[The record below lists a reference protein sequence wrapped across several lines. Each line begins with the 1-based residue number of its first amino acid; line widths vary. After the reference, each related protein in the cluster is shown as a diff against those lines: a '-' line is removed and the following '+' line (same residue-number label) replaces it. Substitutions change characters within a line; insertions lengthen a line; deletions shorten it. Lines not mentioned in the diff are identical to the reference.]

1 MSWDAPYPE
10 WPLKKPQNP
19 QPMAFEDNSSN
30 DSFQQPT
37 APQYDVRSP
46 LSELSVGFPAP
57 TEQYTEEQDVPKF
70 DVRAPLSEY
79 SVGFPVPTEQN
90 LNENQQIGAGEPFN
104 PTSGIATEEPM
115 DLASLF
121 KSGAEPAPT
130 VPDVNP
136 RAPGNQFIQ
145 EASQQP
151 KTNYIDALSKQILS
165 QGSTDKW
172 TGAGFGSAEA
182 NAKDMAR
189 ILNSIG
195 ITDIKQFGLI
205 DKPYDAQVNPDGRGG
220 YVDMQGKPVDPS
232 KVTAQD
238 VSGES
243 GNETV
248 YTAPTTTKV
257 YGNKV
262 TGQEVP
268 MTYSERQTGN
278 AWGGTFQGAGNT
290 GYRVNFDEQGN
301 PLFYTTG
308 ASSDNMAQFAPLLA
322 MASLIPGAYPFTQ
335 GLNALMAAKSGN
347 VLGAIGGLAGLGDYA
362 GIGNMANV
370 ANAANFAGA
379 VKSGNP
385 LAILSSGA
393 GLGGTD
399 LSGLANSAGLNELN
413 NIGGYNVNDVAKAY
427 QTAKALKSGD
437 PTSIISS
444 LGGYAGSAGQPSESN
459 VPFPRD
465 PSDTFSSIQE
475 PLPRNLATKPI
486 ESSIGEVSQEIP
498 SINANPYEMPQLPS
512 LPSAPS
518 GLTPSAPSGPTDYS
532 GSSFNDAFARARANG
547 EKTFIWDG
555 RPFTTE
561 LKPTPSTPPKDS
573 VGGVR
578 GGQGGMTAE
587 QSNSRYAT
595 APSTNPL
602 ARFVNSLIPSA
613 EAGGLPYNAGA
624 GRVVQGGS
632 TAQELSDYE
641 SQKNLGPYVGY
652 KNAFNMNPKGGD
664 VNQLPDPRTYA
675 AVSGFMGQSPD
686 QQGFSVLHPNYSDI
700 KSAGEAGF
708 YTGIVADMLPVLGRA
723 GKSTLN
729 YLNRGEDISDI
740 VGNAGRYVPGSN
752 AYQAPEYASNPY
764 RMSADPVRMFK
775 MVNEIPRELWGTSA
789 VQNALEAV
797 GRGDGV
803 AAMRAIESNPLTK
816 KAMLDYANK
825 LGYQEVSPYKQGKLF
840 NPPEYIA
847 PARGLSGGLSENT
860 INRTIG
866 KRAEGGSV
874 AGYAA
879 GGFVNQTSEDADSQ
893 DQQDLLAPQQA
904 PTTNTQAPTQAS
916 TTPSNAQMKA
926 EIISKIKD
934 QILGQ
939 GLTSKWQGQGHGS
952 AEKNAE
958 DMARIMA
965 SIGITDIKQFG
976 EVPKY
981 EQATVREGYNGQVAQ
996 QDDNG
1001 NYYVMS
1007 PPDEEGNRSRINVDP
1022 SQISK
1027 AYGYQDA
1034 DGNFTTVDPSKVVMK
1049 DGAALVET
1057 GKTFGNKQTGQEVP
1071 LTYSER
1077 QIGNA
1082 WGGTFAGAGNTGYRV
1097 QFGDDGTPYFY
1108 TTKASSNDLANL
1120 MQDLGPA
1127 GQIAMALA
1135 TGGMTIPQQIAA
1147 QMALQVLSG
1156 KSIGD
1161 AIKTAAVAWAGSEI
1175 PGLSGLKDAASFLNG
1190 IDPTGVLSTSFQ
1202 NAAVSGA
1209 KAAISGKN
1217 IGEGI
1222 KNGAIVGGVNGAVNA
1237 VLDLDEFKD
1246 LTASQKRIAAN
1257 AITGVISGKPL
1268 DQIIINSAIA
1278 AANASVAQAKKA
1290 DETQVTSPYFTPTS
1304 TTTAGIEEPPSGLSV
1319 ATTQPT
1325 TSSQQPPSG
1334 LQLAGLT
1341 PSTTTDGG
1349 NGFTMPGVDDKTAT
1363 MFAGFNDVNKIATGS
1378 TTTPNWLKIDSDEEI
1393 IGTTKDDEGNK
1404 RYIIS
1409 RANPLDPDK
1418 PTVFTVG
1425 RDPITGEIDFGWGN
1439 GPSDEN
1445 GVANPYVLIVSSK
1458 SPPPRTI
1465 ELDPTYT
1472 NNKSTSIEIPKSS
1485 PSQTPPVGGLPT
1497 VVTPPTTIIDPP
1509 VGTPPPTGVPSTTV
1523 PTTGGLPTTVS
1534 PPTVVTP
1541 TSSTATNT
1549 PTTVLNPAVQTSTV
1563 GTPTVGRLPTASTPS
1578 TGIIPATGTATVG
1591 TQTNGKSGIDGKVT
1605 GTNGTGT
1612 NPVNTS
1618 INQPT
1623 TSQTSTTST
1632 SQEDPEEDPTTSQT
1646 STTTTPTTATTT
1658 GTTGGTSTTRT
1669 PTKSVSSQ
1677 VSGSGL
1683 GNLVS
1688 KALDSSPQF
1697 LKGAPVSKKKLGE
1710 LMALQQLFGSLTP
1723 ELQSVFADRGIT
1735 PPVMEPDSD
1744 LPKEMGEEQP
1754 TTYVASG
1761 GLISSDTQKIL
1772 DSLIPNYVKSQT
1784 HFAAAPVTEQTSRF
1798 QMLKHLAEG
1807 PLKGAGM
1814 RGGLAHGG
1822 LPTKYEKAAPKG
1834 HNPEFITGLTGYY
1847 AQGGGTGQSDD
1858 IPAMLHDGDYV
1869 MDADT
1874 VAALGDGSSK
1884 AGAEVL
1890 EKMRN
1895 SVPQSKSHG
1904 GGTPVAAQIAD
1915 GEYVFPASFVTA
1927 IGGGSNALGSKRLN
1941 EMREKIRAHKRSA
1954 PTTKIPPKAK
1964 SPLDYL
1970 KMAKG

>member
-19 QPMAFEDNSSN
+19 QPMAFEDNSSD

-37 APQYDVRSP
+37 VPEYDVRAP
-46 LSELSVGFPAP
+46 LSELPIGEPAP
-57 TEQYTEEQDVPKF
+57 VEQLAQEQDVPKF

-79 SVGFPVPTEQN
+79 PVE
-90 LNENQQIGAGEPFN
+90 A
-104 PTSGIATEEPM
+104 
-115 DLASLF
+115 
-121 KSGAEPAPT
+121 PAP
-130 VPDVNP
+130 
-136 RAPGNQFIQ
+136 REQ
-145 EASQQP
+145 EASP
-151 KTNYIDALSKQILS
+151 LS
-165 QGSTDKW
+165 
-172 TGAGFGSAEA
+172 A
-182 NAKDMAR
+182 
-189 ILNSIG
+189 
-195 ITDIKQFGLI
+195 
-205 DKPYDAQVNPDGRGG
+205 
-220 YVDMQGKPVDPS
+220 
-232 KVTAQD
+232 VTATTSAQAPQD
-238 VSGES
+238 K
-243 GNETV
+243 TV
-248 YTAPTTTKV
+248 GALPTTT
-257 YGNKV
+257 NK
-262 TGQEVP
+262 
-268 MTYSERQTGN
+268 SSN
-278 AWGGTFQGAGNT
+278 
-290 GYRVNFDEQGN
+290 DEN
-301 PLFYTTG
+301 
-308 ASSDNMAQFAPLLA
+308 
-322 MASLIPGAYPFTQ
+322 I
-335 GLNALMAAKSGN
+335 NAL
-347 VLGAIGGLAGLGDYA
+347 
-362 GIGNMANV
+362 
-370 ANAANFAGA
+370 
-379 VKSGNP
+379 
-385 LAILSSGA
+385 
-393 GLGGTD
+393 
-399 LSGLANSAGLNELN
+399 
-413 NIGGYNVNDVAKAY
+413 
-427 QTAKALKSGD
+427 
-437 PTSIISS
+437 
-444 LGGYAGSAGQPSESN
+444 
-459 VPFPRD
+459 
-465 PSDTFSSIQE
+465 
-475 PLPRNLATKPI
+475 
-486 ESSIGEVSQEIP
+486 
-498 SINANPYEMPQLPS
+498 
-512 LPSAPS
+512 
-518 GLTPSAPSGPTDYS
+518 
-532 GSSFNDAFARARANG
+532 
-547 EKTFIWDG
+547 
-555 RPFTTE
+555 
-561 LKPTPSTPPKDS
+561 
-573 VGGVR
+573 
-578 GGQGGMTAE
+578 
-587 QSNSRYAT
+587 
-595 APSTNPL
+595 
-602 ARFVNSLIPSA
+602 
-613 EAGGLPYNAGA
+613 
-624 GRVVQGGS
+624 
-632 TAQELSDYE
+632 AQ
-641 SQKNLGPYVGY
+641 
-652 KNAFNMNPKGGD
+652 
-664 VNQLPDPRTYA
+664 
-675 AVSGFMGQSPD
+675 
-686 QQGFSVLHPNYSDI
+686 
-700 KSAGEAGF
+700 
-708 YTGIVADMLPVLGRA
+708 
-723 GKSTLN
+723 
-729 YLNRGEDISDI
+729 
-740 VGNAGRYVPGSN
+740 
-752 AYQAPEYASNPY
+752 
-764 RMSADPVRMFK
+764 
-775 MVNEIPRELWGTSA
+775 
-789 VQNALEAV
+789 
-797 GRGDGV
+797 
-803 AAMRAIESNPLTK
+803 
-816 KAMLDYANK
+816 
-825 LGYQEVSPYKQGKLF
+825 
-840 NPPEYIA
+840 
-847 PARGLSGGLSENT
+847 
-860 INRTIG
+860 
-866 KRAEGGSV
+866 
-874 AGYAA
+874 
-879 GGFVNQTSEDADSQ
+879 
-893 DQQDLLAPQQA
+893 
-904 PTTNTQAPTQAS
+904 
-916 TTPSNAQMKA
+916 
-926 EIISKIKD
+926 

-939 GLTSKWQGQGHGS
+939 GLTSKWTGQGHGS
-952 AEKNAE
+952 AVANAR
-958 DMARIMA
+958 DMARIMD
-965 SIGITDIKQFG
+965 SIGITDIRQFAQI
-976 EVPKY
+976 PKY
-981 EQATVREGYNGQVAQ
+981 EQAIIREGYNGQVAQ
-996 QDDNG
+996 QDENG
-1001 NYYVMS
+1001 YFVVS
-1007 PPDEEGNRSRINVDP
+1007 PPDADGNTSRINVDP
-1022 SQISK
+1022 SQLTK

-1057 GKTFGNKQTGQEVP
+1057 GKTYGNKLTGQEVP

-1077 QIGNA
+1077 QTGNA

-1097 QFGDDGTPYFY
+1097 QFGADGTPYFY
-1108 TTKASSNDLANL
+1108 TTKASSNDLANF

-1237 VLDLDEFKD
+1237 MLDLDEFKD

-1257 AITGVISGKPL
+1257 AITGVISGKPI

-1278 AANASVAQAKKA
+1278 AANASVAQTKKA

-1304 TTTAGIEEPPSGLSV
+1304 TTTAGIEDPTSATTVAATSPNEQPPVGGLPITSTQVATVPPTTGPDETPSGLTVATTTPTTGTEEPPSGLSV

-1334 LQLAGLT
+1334 LQLASAT
-1341 PSTTTDGG
+1341 PTTTTDGG

-1378 TTTPNWLKIDSDEEI
+1378 TTTPNWLKIDSDETI
-1393 IGTTKDDEGNK
+1393 TGTTFDDEGQR

-1409 RANPLDPDK
+1409 RANPQDPDK

-1425 RDPITGEIDFGWGN
+1425 RDSVTGEINYGWGN

-1445 GVANPYVLIVSSK
+1445 GVANPNVFVVSSK
-1458 SPPPRTI
+1458 TPPARTI
-1465 ELDPTYT
+1465 EFDPTYT
-1472 NNKSTSIEIPKSS
+1472 NNKSTGIEIPKSS
-1485 PSQTPPVGGLPT
+1485 PSQPPPVGGLPT
-1497 VVTPPTTIIDPP
+1497 VVTPPPPTIIEPP
-1509 VGTPPPTGVPSTTV
+1509 VGTPPLTGVPPITGTPPTTITNPTGTPPTSVVTPPTGTPPTVTPPVVTV
-1523 PTTGGLPTTVS
+1523 PTTGGLPTTVT

-1563 GTPTVGRLPTASTPS
+1563 GTPTVGGLPTVSTPS

-1605 GTNGTGT
+1605 GTNGSGT

-1632 SQEDPEEDPTTSQT
+1632 GQENPTTSQT

-1669 PTKSVSSQ
+1669 PTTSVSSQ

-1723 ELQSVFADRGIT
+1723 EMQSVFADRGIT
-1735 PPVMEPDSD
+1735 PPVMEPDSN

-1761 GLISSDTQKIL
+1761 GLISSDTQKVL
-1772 DSLIPNYVKSQT
+1772 DSLQPNYVRSAT
-1784 HFAAAPVTEQTSRF
+1784 HLAAAPVTDQSSRF
-1798 QMLKHLAEG
+1798 QPLRHLAEG

-1822 LPTKYEKAAPKG
+1822 LPTKYEKAAPEG

-1895 SVPQSKSHG
+1895 SIPQSKSHG
-1904 GGTPVAAQIAD
+1904 GGNPVPAQIAD

-1927 IGGGSNALGSKRLN
+1927 IGGGSNALGAKRLN

>member
-19 QPMAFEDNSSN
+19 QPMAFEDNSSD

-37 APQYDVRSP
+37 APEYDVRAP
-46 LSELSVGFPAP
+46 LSEFPVGAPAP
-57 TEQYTEEQDVPKF
+57 VEQLTPNVPEY

-79 SVGFPVPTEQN
+79 PVGFPAPIDQN
-90 LNENQQIGAGEPFN
+90 LNANQQIGGGEPFN

-136 RAPGNQFIQ
+136 RAPSNQFIQ

-232 KVTAQD
+232 KVKSEQI
-238 VSGES
+238 SGES
-243 GNETV
+243 GIDTI

-322 MASLIPGAYPFTQ
+322 MASLIPGVAPFTQ

-347 VLGAIGGLAGLGDYA
+347 VLGAVGGLAGLGGLSD
-362 GIGNMANV
+362 V

-385 LAILSSGA
+385 LGILSSGA

-413 NIGGYNVNDVAKAY
+413 NIGGYNVNDVTKAY

-444 LGGYAGSAGQPSESN
+444 LGGYAGGVGQPSDSYT
-459 VPFPRD
+459 PFPTD

-475 PLPRNLATKPI
+475 PLPRNIATKPI

-547 EKTFIWDG
+547 DQTFIWNG
-555 RPFTTE
+555 KPYNTQ
-561 LKPTPSTPPKDS
+561 LAPTPSTPPNDS
-573 VGGVR
+573 VGGGR

-624 GRVVQGGS
+624 GRGVQGGA

-686 QQGFSVLHPNYSDI
+686 QQGFSVLHPDYSDI
-700 KSAGEAGF
+700 KSAGEAGY
-708 YTGIVADMLPVLGRA
+708 YTGIGAQAIPLLGQA

-789 VQNALEAV
+789 VENALEAI

-840 NPPEYIA
+840 DPAEYIA

-879 GGFVNQTSEDADSQ
+879 GGTTYQMVEDADSQ

-926 EIISKIKD
+926 EMISKIKD

-996 QDDNG
+996 QDDSG
-1001 NYYVMS
+1001 YYVMEPS
-1007 PPDEEGNRSRINVDP
+1007 GSVDSDGNAELRRVNVDP
-1022 SQISK
+1022 SKLTK
-1027 AYGYQDA
+1027 AYGFQDA

-1135 TGGMTIPQQIAA
+1135 TGGLSIPQQIAA
-1147 QMALQVLSG
+1147 QMAMQVLSG
-1156 KSIGD
+1156 KSMGD
-1161 AIKTAAVAWAGSEI
+1161 AIKTAAVAWAGSQI
-1175 PGLSGLKDAASFLNG
+1175 PGLDTIKEGTTYLNG
-1190 IDPTGVLSTSFQ
+1190 IDSTGVLGRAFQ

-1209 KAAISGKN
+1209 KAAISGRD
-1217 IGEGI
+1217 IGDAI
-1222 KNGAIVGGVNGAVNA
+1222 KNGTIVGGVNGAVNA
-1237 VLDLDEFKD
+1237 MLNLDDFKD
-1246 LTASQKRIAAN
+1246 LTASQKKIAAN

-1278 AANASVAQAKKA
+1278 AANASVSNANTSSASKSVDKPFDPTENYENKEIERLTKLGYTNKQISEYLDNLNNLTSHLDDPIKTIVPID
-1290 DETQVTSPYFTPTS
+1290 DENTSPLSTLNPTQQTPVEQNPDDTVAVAGTRGFTPTTPIEPIEPIAPLS
-1304 TTTAGIEEPPSGLSV
+1304 LPVQQPNQPITIPQKPVDPKELIVTGNKKKDEEEPSEPLEFPVEASNTNTPLNPTVFVTAKGKKKVVDETPSEPLVFPVEATNTNTPLDPSLFITAKKYPTVEETDPEKEPINSV
-1319 ATTQPT
+1319 ATTTSPT
-1325 TSSQQPPSG
+1325 S
-1334 LQLAGLT
+1334 
-1341 PSTTTDGG
+1341 
-1349 NGFTMPGVDDKTAT
+1349 N
-1363 MFAGFNDVNKIATGS
+1363 
-1378 TTTPNWLKIDSDEEI
+1378 
-1393 IGTTKDDEGNK
+1393 TK
-1404 RYIIS
+1404 
-1409 RANPLDPDK
+1409 
-1418 PTVFTVG
+1418 V
-1425 RDPITGEIDFGWGN
+1425 
-1439 GPSDEN
+1439 
-1445 GVANPYVLIVSSK
+1445 
-1458 SPPPRTI
+1458 
-1465 ELDPTYT
+1465 
-1472 NNKSTSIEIPKSS
+1472 STS
-1485 PSQTPPVGGLPT
+1485 
-1497 VVTPPTTIIDPP
+1497 
-1509 VGTPPPTGVPSTTV
+1509 
-1523 PTTGGLPTTVS
+1523 
-1534 PPTVVTP
+1534 
-1541 TSSTATNT
+1541 
-1549 PTTVLNPAVQTSTV
+1549 
-1563 GTPTVGRLPTASTPS
+1563 
-1578 TGIIPATGTATVG
+1578 
-1591 TQTNGKSGIDGKVT
+1591 
-1605 GTNGTGT
+1605 GTG
-1612 NPVNTS
+1612 
-1618 INQPT
+1618 
-1623 TSQTSTTST
+1623 
-1632 SQEDPEEDPTTSQT
+1632 
-1646 STTTTPTTATTT
+1646 TT
-1658 GTTGGTSTTRT
+1658 GTTGTSTVSRT
-1669 PTKSVSSQ
+1669 T
-1677 VSGSGL
+1677 GSGL
-1683 GNLVS
+1683 GSFTS

-1697 LKGAPVSKKKLGE
+1697 LKAASVNKKKLGE

-1723 ELQSVFADRGIT
+1723 EMQSVFADRGIT
-1735 PPVMEPDSD
+1735 PPVMEPDSN

-1761 GLISSDTQKIL
+1761 GLISSDAQKTL

-1784 HFAAAPVTEQTSRF
+1784 HFAAAPVVEQTSRL

-1807 PLKGAGM
+1807 PLKGAGL